1 MESYQNDLIDKTD
14 ELIENREEQKKIVH
28 PYRKYQIGI
37 LLSFILSIIF
47 LSMLC
52 NKNKKLQEYLKQK
65 DIALTTLQNIDKQS
79 KGINQLLDIVDVN
92 YNLINNLDKKKN
104 INIIQKPS
112 EIYFLSSLISDKNY
126 ITYNICY
133 KSSLDGQSPK
143 IFINNCASFS
153 PLVFLIETNDGYRFG
168 VYISTFLNYNFQNEE
183 NIYLKD
189 DNAFIF
195 SFDTFK
201 KYIIDDKF
209 KDYAIFIR
217 KGKFPSF
224 GKNDIYI
231 GDNFMKKANSFCE
244 YPKAFK
250 RNIDDKGDYILNGG
264 IKKFIIK
271 ELEVLTPYIWNE

>member
-1 MESYQNDLIDKTD
+1 MKSYQKDLLDKTD

-28 PYRKYQIGI
+28 PYRKYQIYI

-47 LSMLC
+47 LSVLY
-52 NKNKKLQEYLKQK
+52 NKSKKLQEYLKQK
-65 DIALTTLQNIDKQS
+65 DIALSTLQNIDNQS

-92 YNLINNLDKKKN
+92 YKLINNLDKKKN
-104 INIIQKPS
+104 IDIIRKPS

-133 KSSLDGQSPK
+133 KGSIDGQSPN

-153 PLVFLIETNDGYRFG
+153 PLVFLIETNNGYRFG
-168 VYISTFLNYNFQNEE
+168 IYISTFLNYNINEDS
-183 NIYLKD
+183 IYLRD

-201 KYIIDDKF
+201 KYEIDDRF
-209 KDYAIFIR
+209 KDCAILLR

-231 GDNFMKKANSFCE
+231 GDNFMQKASSFCE

-250 RNIDDKGDYILNGG
+250 RNLEDKGDYILNRG

-271 ELEVLTPYIWNE
+271 ELEILTPYIWYE